1 MLTDKQA
8 DAHES
13 MLIAHE
19 LADKLVHYL
28 DRFDDDCG
36 EDAAM
41 IDDIAARLS
50 ALLDEVR
57 AALGEPRATY
67 R

>member
-8 DAHES
+8 EAHES
-13 MLIAHE
+13 MLIAYE
-19 LADKLVHYL
+19 MADKLVYLL

-36 EDAAM
+36 EDATL
-41 IDDIAARLS
+41 IDGFASRLAAIV
-50 ALLDEVR
+50 DEVR

>member
-8 DAHES
+8 EAHEA
-13 MLIAHE
+13 MLLAYE
-19 LADKLVHYL
+19 MADKLVYLL

-36 EDAAM
+36 EDATL
-41 IDDIAARLS
+41 IDGFTSRLT
-50 ALLDEVR
+50 AIVEEVR
-57 AALGEPRATY
+57 AALGKPRDTY